1 MSMIFLRLHGKAS
14 LRTRTSLAL
23 LLAALLPAPAFASPL
38 LRCQVTYAGATK
50 VIEFA
55 PLADPY
61 SVEGINIYGRFRF
74 KAVVVGDERHIDY
87 VSLYT
92 YYESARQPVLLHQA
106 KYTAPVAS
114 QAPGTTALTG
124 EQRVYSPD
132 LERELQYACAVYEVA
147 P

>member
-1 MSMIFLRLHGKAS
+1 MFMIFLRSHAKAN

-23 LLAALLPAPAFASPL
+23 LLAVLLPVTAFASPL

-50 VIEFA
+50 ILEFA
-55 PLADPY
+55 PVADPY
-61 SVEGINIYGRFRF
+61 PVEAVDIYGRFRF

-92 YYESARQPVLLHQA
+92 YYESTRQPVLLHQA
-106 KYTAPVAS
+106 KYVAPVAS
-114 QAPGTTALTG
+114 QAPAALTG

-132 LERELQYACAVYEVA
+132 LEREFQYACAVYEA
-147 P
+147 LL